1 MEKWLYWLLPQPLSG
16 QKRTLSEGIMSSV
29 SGRIITSGVASLHH
43 NLWHIFII
51 IIFQNW
57 FKLFRFE
64 AKGGASV
71 KQQDAKRQ
79 KMANGVVKKKKKPNK
94 QEASKRDLKNIL
106 KTCKA
111 NGLSLGEITEIVSE
125 TFWTKPNGLVL
136 FQIIQNF
143 WSKLHYIINLIFTKH
158 FVHNLN
164 LNSLFSDFHVID
176 MYFSRIDLWI
186 DNVNWISDLYF
197 DT

>member
-1 MEKWLYWLLPQPLSG
+1 MFRKAIEISRDIALVHQLEVELQNGEVIVLASASTTIWPKADIVRRDYV
-16 QKRTLSEGIMSSV
+16 KRI
-29 SGRIITSGVASLHH
+29 
-43 NLWHIFII
+43 
-51 IIFQNW
+51 
-57 FKLFRFE
+57 RFE

-125 TFWTKPNGLVL
+125 TF
-136 FQIIQNF
+136 
-143 WSKLHYIINLIFTKH
+143 
-158 FVHNLN
+158 
-164 LNSLFSDFHVID
+164 
-176 MYFSRIDLWI
+176 
-186 DNVNWISDLYF
+186 
-197 DT
+197 

>member
-43 NLWHIFII
+43 NLWHIFIK

-94 QEASKRDLKNIL
+94 KEASKRDLKKIL
-106 KTCKA
+106 NACKA
-111 NGLSLGEITEIVSE
+111 NGLSLAEITEIVSE
-125 TFWTKPNGLVL
+125 IFWTQTKLLVL
-136 FQIIQNF
+136 FQIVQNF
-143 WSKLHYIINLIFTKH
+143 WSKLHYKRYFIFPTH
-158 FVHNLN
+158 FYAK
-164 LNSLFSDFHVID
+164 S
-176 MYFSRIDLWI
+176 
-186 DNVNWISDLYF
+186 
-197 DT
+197 